1 LTNCELREKYLAS
14 KGDMSK
20 KSKRQEADGD
30 IDDED
35 A

>member
-1 LTNCELREKYLAS
+1 LREKYLAS
-14 KGDMSK
+14 KGDVGK
-20 KSKRQEADGD
+20 KSKRQETDGD